1 MAVDTAQET
10 PVAMLVRR
18 LEPVALARRMVT
30 EFSTA
35 IPAYGRLP
43 DPDAAGG
50 ILEMSRRN
58 LELFIVCVVADRPPT
73 REELEPFCQSARQRA
88 SEGMPLEDLL
98 AAYRMGGRLGWRE
111 LTSSALPGDQGALV
125 VLAERTMLYI
135 DRVSAAV
142 AQSYLD
148 ARQHH
153 VSEEERRLRDLFDGL
168 VAGVPLAANVRA
180 IADRLGFPLDGLHRP
195 FALVVPNAAAH
206 EHAAI
211 AIGLRGRGVLALTEG
226 ERVAGLA
233 PSTTR
238 ASDLVH
244 GDAILAL
251 GDAVAGP
258 ALADELEDT
267 RLLVAVGRR
276 LGCSGEMRPDEFLP
290 ELLLARSAG
299 VADRIS
305 QRVFAPLDAY
315 EERRTSALADTLERF
330 VAGGLDRRGA
340 AADLGVHPN
349 TLDYRLRRISELT
362 GLDLGHPRDVA
373 LVVLAC
379 RHRRLVASGL

>member
-1 MAVDTAQET
+1 MAVDTAHEL
-10 PVAMLVRR
+10 PVATLVRR
-18 LEPVALARRMVT
+18 LDPPTLARRMVT

-58 LELFIVCVVADRPPT
+58 LELFVECVVADRAPT
-73 REELEPFCQSARQRA
+73 REELEPFCRSARQRA

-111 LTSSALPGDQGALV
+111 MSSLSQPGEQDALIE
-125 VLAERTMLYI
+125 LAERTMHYI

-153 VSEEERRLRDLFDGL
+153 VSEEERRLRDLFDAL
-168 VAGVPLAANVRA
+168 VDGTSMGSGVRA
-180 IADRLGFPLDGLHRP
+180 VAERMGFPVDGAHRP
-195 FALVVPNAAAH
+195 FALVVPGAAAH

-211 AIGLRGRGVLALTEG
+211 ATGLRSRGVLALTEG

-233 PSTTR
+233 PPTAR
-238 ASDLVH
+238 ASDLAS
-244 GDAILAL
+244 GEAILAL
-251 GDAVAGP
+251 GDAVSGP
-258 ALADELEDT
+258 QLADELEDA

-276 LGCSGEMRPDEFLP
+276 LGKSGELRPEEFLP

-299 VADRIS
+299 VADRIA

-340 AADLGVHPN
+340 AKELGVHPN
-349 TLDYRLRRISELT
+349 TLDYRLRRISELN

-379 RHRRLVASGL
+379 RHRRLAASGL